1 MKEKV
6 VFGKIGEKKMNGEKE
21 KKKCFGMMDL
31 QDVKCEKCNE
41 ETVIERY
48 NKTFG
53 FLSSDW

>member
-1 MKEKV
+1 
-6 VFGKIGEKKMNGEKE
+6 MNGEKE